1 MSEAAHLVYRE
12 IPVISM
18 SNSKALT
25 SLSVSSQRAVMAES
39 PLANVLQSLM
49 RQSSRRFPL
58 FHMQPTPSLSI
69 PRKNAKTHS
78 DFAETA
84 MTLGGSYSWGAA

>member
-69 PRKNAKTHS
+69 PGTQLLGAGTLHAKPFSTS
-78 DFAETA
+78 F
-84 MTLGGSYSWGAA
+84 SKK